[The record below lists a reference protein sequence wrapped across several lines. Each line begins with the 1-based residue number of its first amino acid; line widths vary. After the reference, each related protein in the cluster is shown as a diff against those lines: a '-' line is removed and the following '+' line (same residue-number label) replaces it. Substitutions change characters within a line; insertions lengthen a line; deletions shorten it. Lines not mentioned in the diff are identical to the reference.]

1 MMRSLFSGVS
11 GLKNHQTRMDV
22 IGNNISN
29 VNTAGFK
36 GSRVVFQD
44 MLSQTIQSASSP
56 QGNRGGTNPQ
66 QVGLGVGIGSIDTI
80 YSDGNVQSTGKN
92 TDLCISGNGFFIV
105 SDGANK
111 IYSRAGAFEFDEE
124 GNYVIPGSGLKVQ
137 GWMADEMGNIS
148 SNGEPT
154 GIQIPKGQ
162 TIPAKATDALTYT
175 KNLSS
180 DALLPTTK
188 SADFGPDYVKLYA
201 TADGLPAITTGPIMT
216 VNEDGSVDEVIV
228 VDSSTPTMNSRIK
241 ITKTTNVDGSVV
253 TKTEILNDTRENI
266 YKAFD
271 NSINTLNG
279 GTAALGSG
287 GNNGATDALVN
298 PLAGLLTGTGA
309 STATTNAYN
318 VLQAAWDACKAQ
330 IANIDSLAKTDVT
343 ETLPDL
349 QAIYTAASSSTSLLN
364 TTISQLKKLQE
375 QVQNDTG
382 LTNKVAVD
390 NQLGQIL
397 TSLETLQASLND
409 TIAAGKEAVAVFGN
423 LESSGTTETLT
434 STRKSAQVV
443 AYDSLGTAH
452 TITGIFEKTGLNEWT
467 FYPGMAKGDYKTQDP
482 TLKRYT
488 DTGWEITG
496 GEYKITFDS
505 AGAVSN
511 VSGSPITFSPDGATP
526 VSITPDFSKMT
537 QYAGDSTA
545 TCTEKTGWAAG
556 SLDSV
561 SIDTTGTIIGAFS
574 NGQNR
579 SLAQVAMATFNNP
592 PGLTKTGNS
601 LYQESNNSGAAQ
613 VSTANTG
620 GAGKITA
627 SSLEMSNVDLS
638 EEFSNMIITQ
648 RGFQANSKIIT
659 TSDEMIEILTN
670 LKR

>member
-66 QVGLGVGIGSIDTI
+66 QIGLGVGIGSIDTI

-180 DALLPTTK
+180 DAALPTTK

-201 TADGLPAITTGPIMT
+201 TNDGLPAVGGPTMT
-216 VNEDGSVDEVIV
+216 VNEDGSVDEVLV
-228 VDSSTPTMNSRIK
+228 VNGSPAATSRIV

-253 TKTEILNDTRENI
+253 TKTEILNDTREDV
-266 YKAFD
+266 YKSFND
-271 NSINTLNG
+271 SIVALNG
-279 GTAALGSG
+279 GTGAGGGS
-287 GNNGATDALVN
+287 N
-298 PLAGLLTGTGA
+298 AGLNTAVNNLVTTGIAGA
-309 STATTNAYN
+309 STATNNALN
-318 VLQAAWDACKAQ
+318 VFKAAWGACYSKIDGVPEISPNKTETLANLQAAYNS
-330 IANIDSLAKTDVT
+330 AN
-343 ETLPDL
+343 
-349 QAIYTAASSSTSLLN
+349 SSTSLMN
-364 TTISQLKKLQE
+364 TAISQLKKLQE
-375 QVQNDTG
+375 QVKNDAG
-382 LTNKVAVD
+382 ITNSAAVIPMID
-390 NQLGQIL
+390 TLLSDAEALQ
-397 TSLETLQASLND
+397 TSLNA
-409 TIAAGKEAVAVFGN
+409 TIAAGKKAVAVFGN

>member
-66 QVGLGVGIGSIDTI
+66 QIGLGVGIGSIDTI

-111 IYSRAGAFEFDEE
+111 IYSRAGAFEFDQE
-124 GNYVIPGSGLKVQ
+124 GNYLIPGSGLKVQ
-137 GWMADEMGNIS
+137 GWMADESGNIS
-148 SNGEPT
+148 TNGEVT
-154 GIQIPKGQ
+154 SIKIPKGQ
-162 TIPAKATDALTYT
+162 TIPARATDYLTYT
-175 KNLSS
+175 KNLSA
-180 DALLPTTK
+180 DAKATTTTIPAYTSSTLPPILT
-188 SADFGPDYVKLYA
+188 DDP
-201 TADGLPAITTGPIMT
+201 LP
-216 VNEDGSVDEVIV
+216 DGSTKTVEHNADANGVVTVTTTIKAKTKTRNGIEGGPETLETIV
-228 VDSSTPTMNSRIK
+228 EQWSPDTSTPPVYSVTG
-241 ITKTTNVDGSVV
+241 TKT
-253 TKTEILNDTRENI
+253 
-266 YKAFD
+266 
-271 NSINTLNG
+271 
-279 GTAALGSG
+279 
-287 GNNGATDALVN
+287 
-298 PLAGLLTGTGA
+298 
-309 STATTNAYN
+309 
-318 VLQAAWDACKAQ
+318 
-330 IANIDSLAKTDVT
+330 
-343 ETLPDL
+343 
-349 QAIYTAASSSTSLLN
+349 
-364 TTISQLKKLQE
+364 SQPKKL
-375 QVQNDTG
+375 
-382 LTNKVAVD
+382 
-390 NQLGQIL
+390 
-397 TSLETLQASLND
+397 
-409 TIAAGKEAVAVFGN
+409 
-423 LESSGTTETLT
+423 
-434 STRKSAQVV
+434 AQVT

-452 TITGIFEKTGLNEWT
+452 LINVT
-467 FYPGMAKGDYKTQDP
+467 FTKFPGTENAWFISSGKDTMTDP
-482 TLKRYT
+482 TNPISGGGGTIWFNSNGSFK
-488 DTGWEITG
+488 ESNITA
-496 GEYKITFDS
+496 ISFNP
-505 AGAVSN
+505 AGA
-511 VSGSPITFSPDGATP
+511 DA
-526 VSITPDFSKMT
+526 VSITVDTTAMT
-537 QYAGDSTA
+537 QYSGDSTA
-545 TCTEKTGWAAG
+545 ACTDKTGYAAG

-561 SIDTTGTIIGAFS
+561 SIDSTGTMIGAFS

-592 PGLTKTGNS
+592 AGLTKTGNS

>member
-66 QVGLGVGIGSIDTI
+66 QVGLGVGIGSVDTI

-180 DALLPTTK
+180 DAALPTTK
-188 SADFGPDYVKLYA
+188 SADFGPDYVKLYNGVD
-201 TADGLPAITTGPIMT
+201 TTNGLPNAGGPFTT
-216 VNEDGSVDEVIV
+216 VNEDGSVVETLV
-228 VDSSTPTMNSRIK
+228 VTGATAKSRIV
-241 ITKTTNVDGSVV
+241 ITKTTNVNGSVV
-253 TKTEILNDTRENI
+253 TKTEILNDTRKEV
-266 YKAFD
+266 YEAFD
-271 NSINTLNG
+271 TSIGDLKTKNG
-279 GTAALGSG
+279 TVDTAVGNLPDLSNISATGPGGSQTTKSAYDAFKAAWTGCEAKITGIPTFTPVDEHAALG
-287 GNNGATDALVN
+287 
-298 PLAGLLTGTGA
+298 
-309 STATTNAYN
+309 
-318 VLQAAWDACKAQ
+318 
-330 IANIDSLAKTDVT
+330 
-343 ETLPDL
+343 DL
-349 QAIYTAASSSTSLLN
+349 QSSYNSANSSTSLLN
-364 TTISQLKKLQE
+364 TTISLLEKLQE
-375 QVQNDTG
+375 QVGNDG
-382 LTNKVAVD
+382 GITNQAAVIT
-390 NQLGQIL
+390 QLDTL
-397 TSLETLQASLND
+397 MTSMKDLQTSLND
-409 TIAAGKEAVAVFGN
+409 TISKGKNAVAVFDN
-423 LESSGTTETLT
+423 LESSGTTDTLT
-434 STRKSAQVV
+434 PTRKSAQVI

-467 FYPGMAKGDYKTQDP
+467 FYPGTAIGDYKTQDP

-505 AGAVSN
+505 AGAVAN

-561 SIDTTGTIIGAFS
+561 SIDTTGTMIGSFS

-579 SLAQVAMATFNNP
+579 NLAQVAMATFNNP

-601 LYQESNNSGAAQ
+601 LYQESNNSGVAQ
-613 VSTANTG
+613 ISTANTG
-620 GAGKITA
+620 GAGSIKP

>member
-44 MLSQTIQSASSP
+44 MLSQTMQSASSP

-80 YSDGNVQSTGKN
+80 YSDGNVQATGKN

-137 GWMADEMGNIS
+137 GWMADANGNIS

-162 TIPAKATDALTYT
+162 TIPASATDALTYT

-180 DALLPTTK
+180 DAALPATK
-188 SADFGPDYVKLYA
+188 SADFGPNYVNLYA
-201 TADGLPAITTGPIMT
+201 TGDGLPAAGGPIMT

-228 VDSSTPTMNSRIK
+228 VDSSAGGTKSRIK

-253 TKTEILNDTRENI
+253 TKTEILNDTRKSTYE
-266 YKAFD
+266 AFD
-271 NSINTLNG
+271 DAITALNG
-279 GTAALGSG
+279 GGPGYG
-287 GNNGATDALVN
+287 GGVNDATDGFVT
-298 PLAGLLTGTGA
+298 PLGTSITPGNGA
-309 STATTNAYN
+309 STATVNAYN
-318 VLQAAWDACKAQ
+318 VLKAAWDACNAQ
-330 IANIDSLAKTDVT
+330 IATIKNLANRTEA
-343 ETLPDL
+343 ETLADL
-349 QAIYTAASSSTSLLN
+349 QSISTTANSSTSLLN

-375 QVQNDTG
+375 QVENDTG
-382 LTNKVAVD
+382 MTNKVAVNTELED
-390 NQLGQIL
+390 LLDSLESLQ
-397 TSLETLQASLND
+397 TSLDD
-409 TIAAGKEAVAVFGN
+409 TISKGKEAVAVHGH
-423 LESSGTTETLT
+423 LESSGTTDTLT
-434 STRKSAQVV
+434 ATRKSAQVI

-467 FYPGMAKGDYKTQDP
+467 FYPGAAKGDYKTQDP

-511 VSGSPITFSPDGATP
+511 VSGSPITFSPDGATK

-556 SLDSV
+556 TLESV
-561 SIDTTGTIIGAFS
+561 SIDTTGTIIGTFT

-579 SLAQVAMATFNNP
+579 SLAQVAMAIFNNP
-592 PGLTKTGNS
+592 PGLMKTGNS

-613 VSTANTG
+613 ICAPNSG
-620 GAGKITA
+620 GAGSLQA

>member
-66 QVGLGVGIGSIDTI
+66 QVGLGVGVGSIDTV

-180 DALLPTTK
+180 DAALPTTK
-188 SADFGPDYVKLYA
+188 SADFGPDYVKLY
-201 TADGLPAITTGPIMT
+201 TGTGTTNGLPNAGGPTMT
-216 VNEDGSVDEVIV
+216 VNEDGSVVETLV
-228 VDSSTPTMNSRIK
+228 VNGATGKSRIV
-241 ITKTTNVDGSVV
+241 ITKTTNVDGSVI
-253 TKTEILNDTRENI
+253 TKTEILNDTRADVYQAFNTSIGDVKTENGTV
-266 YKAFD
+266 
-271 NSINTLNG
+271 NT
-279 GTAALGSG
+279 AV
-287 GNNGATDALVN
+287 GN
-298 PLAGLLTGTGA
+298 
-309 STATTNAYN
+309 
-318 VLQAAWDACKAQ
+318 
-330 IANIDSLAKTDVT
+330 
-343 ETLPDL
+343 LPDL
-349 QAIYTAASSSTSLLN
+349 SDTSSTGPGGSQTTKTAYDSFMAAWTGCLAKLNGIPGLTDTTENAALADLQSSYNSANSSTSLLN
-364 TTISQLKKLQE
+364 TTISLLEKLQE
-375 QVQNDTG
+375 QVANDGGITNQAAAITQLDTLMVSMKG
-382 LTNKVAVD
+382 LQT
-390 NQLGQIL
+390 
-397 TSLETLQASLND
+397 SLND
-409 TIAAGKEAVAVFGN
+409 TISKGKDAVAVFDN
-423 LESSGTTETLT
+423 LESSGTTDTLT
-434 STRKSAQVV
+434 STRKSAQVI

-467 FYPGMAKGDYKTQDP
+467 FYPGAAKGDYKTQDP

-488 DTGWEITG
+488 DTGLEITG

-505 AGAVSN
+505 TGAVSN

-561 SIDTTGTIIGAFS
+561 SIDTTGTMIGSFS

-620 GAGKITA
+620 GAGSIKA